1 MRLLDS
7 FKFLNDEKKVNK
19 TDYCSKNDKDD
30 GILREKAFF
39 KGSTIYN
46 SLEENQHHDNMANNQ
61 SEMTTDKQHQKMVL
75 AIKEFLTFLAES
87 DNDKLDIYDIYY
99 HLFMYIHKY
108 NRLLYSQISIYVYEI
123 SEKDI
128 DSVGTILSNIETIQK
143 KSSESSLNQ
152 IIKEKILTECTLSE
166 KEFEETKLDT
176 DKALVKISDHISLAQ
191 QQYLLLKRSDE
202 EYKDKFVSMSGNI
215 QNELTRETNA
225 QLITMVGIFTAL
237 AFIVFGGFSS
247 LDNIFNS
254 GVPLLKIIIS
264 TLVWCI
270 GMMNIIFIF
279 LYCVG
284 KMTKLSFKA
293 NDDIKATVFQ
303 RYPVI
308 FWTNEIMISML
319 LLALWAYYF
328 LNRNVRVLQFLINFS
343 GMNDVLL
350 CIFSLV
356 IIFGFIICTIR
367 IIQQRTSVLFYNDK
381 DLDE

>member
-1 MRLLDS
+1 M
-7 FKFLNDEKKVNK
+7 FKFFNRKVKVNK
-19 TDYCSKNDKDD
+19 PDYYSNNDR
-30 GILREKAFF
+30 ILREKAIF
-39 KGSTIYN
+39 KGTTIYN
-46 SLEENQHHDNMANNQ
+46 SLKEDQHHNSMDDNQ

-75 AIKEFLTFLAES
+75 AIKEFLSFLAES

-108 NRLLYSQISIYVYEI
+108 ERLLYSQISIYVYEI

-128 DSVGTILSNIETIQK
+128 DSIGTILSNIETIQK
-143 KSSESSLNQ
+143 KSNDNSQ
-152 IIKEKILTECTLSE
+152 YQTIKEKILSECTLNE

-202 EYKDKFVSMSGNI
+202 EYKEKFIIMSGNI

-254 GVPLLKIIIS
+254 GVPLLKIVIS

-319 LLALWAYYF
+319 LLALWAHYF
-328 LNRNVRVLQFLINFS
+328 LNRNVKVLKFLINIS

-350 CIFSLV
+350 CIISFV
-356 IIFGFIICTIR
+356 IIIIFIICTI
-367 IIQQRTSVLFYNDK
+367 IITQKKTNVLFFNNR